1 MDGTEREK
9 KTSHNSA
16 NLIDHR
22 YFNIVDQTLEW
33 ISKLSS
39 GHSGSRGFRRD
50 SGHQMIVIDRGKW
63 WVSQRGV
70 TACKIPRTSWP
81 HRLAIQ
87 RDPGLGLDVI
97 TLLTPAI
104 AFNPRS
110 SSSHIDSTT
119 TRTGNDRRDEKDAI
133 KTAVPDHRF
142 VERLEDDRWNKNF
155 IIFYYRRIIKNWTN

>member
-1 MDGTEREK
+1 MFDLEKLEITGEIRSGWYWTK
-9 KTSHNSA
+9 KTSDNSA
-16 NLIDHR
+16 ISIVNHR
-22 YFNIVDQTLEW
+22 YFNIVDQSLEW

-39 GHSGSRGFRRD
+39 GHSDNHGFRRG

-70 TACKIPRTSWP
+70 AACKIPRTSWP

-110 SSSHIDSTT
+110 SSSYIDSAA
-119 TRTGNDRRDEKDAI
+119 TRTGNDRGWKERDQSPCWIDRAPRGWSI
-133 KTAVPDHRF
+133 K
-142 VERLEDDRWNKNF
+142 
-155 IIFYYRRIIKNWTN
+155 